1 MQINNYL
8 KKVPTIVIC
17 VLTVIFA
24 GIVIFHYGMYAFSKK
39 ETSTV
44 AYSENLIRGSIL
56 DRNGKALAVSTN
68 FYQFG
73 VTPSAIK
80 DVQEFSNLIAP
91 VIGEMPQIIS
101 QLIFSNKK
109 SSFLYIKKK
118 IDQSVYDELKT
129 LCNTKGFGNAVRFD
143 RIPGRIYPENNL
155 ASQLIGF
162 TDYDGKGSEG
172 IEYSMNDILMPLP
185 NGTDEELRGK
195 NIYLT
200 IDANLQ
206 YKLEKIAQDALTKTG
221 GEALMLVA
229 AEAKTGEILSYI
241 SLPSADLNDFGNV
254 SQEAL
259 RSRPVSEGYEPGSV
273 FKIFSVAAFLD
284 TNAISKT
291 DIFTCDGVY
300 ERRTSSGEVVK
311 ITCLNNDGPQTARE
325 ALQHSCND
333 ALAQMSDRID
343 SDVFLK
349 KIRSFGFGEKTGI
362 ELSGE
367 TTGLVRNT
375 SDRLWSAR
383 SKPTI
388 AIGQEIQV
396 SAMQMVQAATAIANG
411 GVPVK
416 LTLIDKITDSN
427 GKEDFVHKPI
437 YKDRVLKESTATYL
451 LSCMESVT
459 ESGTGRKATIGD
471 ISIGTKT
478 GTAQMADHIHGGYS
492 KTDYISN
499 CIAVFP
505 VEAPEIILYIVI
517 EKAKG
522 EQYAGRIV
530 APVIKEA
537 ANVII
542 DYLGM
547 SRKSASSLVHS
558 GVISISGDAPV
569 VIKDT
574 VPNFV
579 GMSSRQILP
588 LTDRTDLRVKVN
600 GYGWVTE
607 QKPAPGTPV
616 TENMEI
622 ELYLE

>member
-1 MQINNYL
+1 
-8 KKVPTIVIC
+8 
-17 VLTVIFA
+17 
-24 GIVIFHYGMYAFSKK
+24 
-39 ETSTV
+39 
-44 AYSENLIRGSIL
+44 
-56 DRNGKALAVSTN
+56 
-68 FYQFG
+68 
-73 VTPSAIK
+73 
-80 DVQEFSNLIAP
+80 
-91 VIGEMPQIIS
+91 
-101 QLIFSNKK
+101 
-109 SSFLYIKKK
+109 
-118 IDQSVYDELKT
+118 
-129 LCNTKGFGNAVRFD
+129 
-143 RIPGRIYPENNL
+143 
-155 ASQLIGF
+155 
-162 TDYDGKGSEG
+162 
-172 IEYSMNDILMPLP
+172 
-185 NGTDEELRGK
+185 
-195 NIYLT
+195 
-200 IDANLQ
+200 
-206 YKLEKIAQDALTKTG
+206 
-221 GEALMLVA
+221 
-229 AEAKTGEILSYI
+229 
-241 SLPSADLNDFGNV
+241 
-254 SQEAL
+254 
-259 RSRPVSEGYEPGSV
+259 
-273 FKIFSVAAFLD
+273 
-284 TNAISKT
+284 
-291 DIFTCDGVY
+291 
-300 ERRTSSGEVVK
+300 
-311 ITCLNNDGPQTARE
+311 
-325 ALQHSCND
+325 
-333 ALAQMSDRID
+333 
-343 SDVFLK
+343 
-349 KIRSFGFGEKTGI
+349 
-362 ELSGE
+362 
-367 TTGLVRNT
+367 
-375 SDRLWSAR
+375 
-383 SKPTI
+383 
-388 AIGQEIQV
+388 
-396 SAMQMVQAATAIANG
+396 MQMVQAATAIANG